1 MRTAVGILMVV
12 YALVYGLATF
22 AAFHRRAVW
31 DRWALERSLGNR
43 ADLKDADT
51 FVNGAV
57 GTAGLIV
64 LAIAILLTVW
74 SARVAGNA
82 RAAGR
87 PVSGLAAGGW
97 WIPIAWFVVPF
108 VQLRRALGGR
118 GNVTALGL
126 WQLLFIGGFG
136 ICRLVELRFR
146 PDFDLFDTVDDVSND
161 LRAQGITFAITTVVV
176 AAAAAAAIAAMRS
189 VDEVTSAGAPAS
201 VITSAIPP

>member
-1 MRTAVGILMVV
+1 MVDTGG
-12 YALVYGLATF
+12 LVRRPLRATPP
-22 AAFHRRAVW
+22 
-31 DRWALERSLGNR
+31 
-43 ADLKDADT
+43 
-51 FVNGAV
+51 
-57 GTAGLIV
+57 
-64 LAIAILLTVW
+64 
-74 SARVAGNA
+74 
-82 RAAGR
+82 R
-87 PVSGLAAGGW
+87 P
-97 WIPIAWFVVPF
+97 
-108 VQLRRALGGR
+108 GGR

-201 VITSAIPP
+201 VITSAVPP